1 MKILK
6 YIIIGSLAMVF
17 AVACQKGIDPISYV
31 APGTDTAAPVVK
43 INYPTDVTVIRDE
56 ASKVPVKIQC
66 EAADDIELASI
77 VLKMDGTQIATFTS
91 FIDYRRAVE
100 SYIYDGVS
108 DGKHTLTVT
117 ATDLAGKTGTQSVTF
132 SKTTPYHPLYEGEVF
147 YMPFDGDFV
156 EQVNNI
162 APDSLIGTPGFVDGK
177 IGKAYVGFPNS
188 YVGFKTSRLPGIP
201 GTEFSMA
208 FWYNL
213 NAVPDRAGILEI
225 CRPYSVFNDSTRF
238 KGFRLFREASGT
250 KQNISINF
258 GLGKAEVWSLSPFTT
273 IAQTGSW
280 IHIAVSFSATTAT
293 IYVDNKVVKTLAIA
307 NPIDWTDCNYLSIM
321 SGRPYFAYWNH
332 LSDLSQMDELRI
344 FNKAITADEVA
355 HLYAAK

>member
-6 YIIIGSLAMVF
+6 QIFIPLLMM
-17 AVACQKGIDPISYV
+17 AVAISCQKGIDPISYL
-31 APGTDTAAPVVK
+31 APGDDTASPVVK

-56 ASKVPVKIQC
+56 ASKVPIKIQC
-66 EAADDIELASI
+66 EAVDDIELASI
-77 VLKMDGTQIATFTS
+77 VLKLDGVDIQSFSS

-108 DGKHTLTVT
+108 DGTHTLTVT
-117 ATDLAGKTGTQSVTF
+117 ATDLAGKTGTQTVTF
-132 SKTTPYHPLYEGEVF
+132 SKTTPYHPLYDGEVF

-162 APDSLIGTPGFVDGK
+162 PPDSLIGAPGFVDGK

-188 YVGFKTSRLPGIP
+188 YIGFKTSSLPGIP
-201 GTEFSMA
+201 GTEFSTA

-225 CRPYSVFNDSTRF
+225 CRQYTVFSDTTRY
-238 KGFRLFREASGT
+238 KGFRLFREANGT

-273 IAQTGSW
+273 IAQTGNW

-293 IYVDNKVVKTLAIA
+293 IYVNNQVVKTLAIA

-321 SGRPYFAYWNH
+321 SGRPYFAYWTH
-332 LSDLSQMDELRI
+332 MSDLSQMDELRI